1 MNTVHTLREYVDA
14 LRDAGILV
22 ESTVSD
28 ELAAREIHCLTYDTR
43 ALSEDA
49 LFICK
54 GAHFKEEYL
63 CDALSRSAIAYV
75 AEKKHNVDAPCLLVN
90 DIRYSL
96 VVLGQ
101 LFYNHVTDKLTSV
114 GITGTKGKSTTAYY
128 VRYILNDWLRAQSM
142 PECAILSSI
151 DNYDGKSTEESH
163 ITTPERNHTPE
174 VYKLCYSAVD
184 LTTLSCTDSVESVTE
199 FAGKAV
205 KFYQQFPHL
214 PNVASICIYP
224 PFVETVGVV
233 VDGTD
238 MRITSVA
245 GGFPSSQ
252 TFLEVKVLEVAMAVE
267 NGADEIDIVL
277 NVGKMLEGHYDE
289 VANEVEVIR
298 TEMSPEVVLK
308 VIIESGALKTPDLIR
323 KASLLSMFAGADFV
337 KTSTGK
343 IDVSA
348 TPEAAVVMCQAI
360 RDYYRKTGRKVGFKP
375 AGGVRS
381 AEDAALYYT
390 IVEEILGKEWLTPEL
405 FRIGASSA
413 ANNLLTAIE
422 GREVKFF

>member
-1 MNTVHTLREYVDA
+1 MEYA
-14 LRDAGILV
+14 NHLKEYAP
-22 ESTVSD
+22 
-28 ELAAREIHCLTYDTR
+28 AM
-43 ALSEDA
+43 SEA
-49 LFICK
+49 Q
-54 GAHFKEEYL
+54 
-63 CDALSRSAIAYV
+63 V
-75 AEKKHNVDAPCLLVN
+75 AEEVDR
-90 DIRYSL
+90 IRKAA
-96 VVLGQ
+96 V
-101 LFYNHVTDKLTSV
+101 
-114 GITGTKGKSTTAYY
+114 
-128 VRYILNDWLRAQSM
+128 
-142 PECAILSSI
+142 
-151 DNYDGKSTEESH
+151 
-163 ITTPERNHTPE
+163 RNHTPE

-298 TEMSPEVVLK
+298 TETSPEVVLK

-405 FRIGASSA
+405 FRIGSFVGGQQSAYGYRRSGSQVFLIRMGDGLKKSGTLSA
-413 ANNLLTAIE
+413 ALFLGKGWGNYRIGTSIRSRLAFPSVWRVMSFCSQIPMPSRGASFSFSTVTSPS
-422 GREVKFF
+422 RTKT